1 MTRIF
6 LSLSLAMAAAV
17 SAAAAAAPPV
27 LPFSD
32 VRSGMKG
39 TGRTVFQGSQVET
52 FEVEILGK
60 LPNIGPGQNLI
71 LGRCTG
77 GPLAQ
82 TGILAG
88 MSGSPVYVGDKLIG
102 AVAYSWGFSKDAIAG
117 ITPIEE
123 ILAVSAR
130 DTARPPRGK
139 GGGGTTPAS
148 LAALRE
154 PERMDE
160 FVTVRLPAM
169 AARRAT
175 ALPVSIPLSVSG
187 LGASGLA
194 RISGDLSRN
203 GFLPV
208 QSGSAGAG
216 AAPAPPLEPGSP
228 IGVKLVRGDV
238 DMTATGT
245 VTWVDGDRVYAFG
258 HPLFGLGAIDLPLT
272 SARVEAL
279 LPSLQRSE
287 RIAIPV
293 GEIGALRQDRAAA
306 IFGRMGLKPR
316 MIPVRLTL
324 SGASGAGKTYSFDV
338 AEDPLLAPILLYD
351 SLNGILANTERV
363 FGSMTLRLREGSVIK
378 LEGKDD
384 VRLDNLY
391 AGPTA
396 PNYATGLTAY
406 ILYVLMNNDWS
417 TPAVSGINLLLD
429 YEEEPRTGQIR
440 RVTLDRYRVR
450 PGEKV
455 TASIA
460 VAPYRGP
467 EQILAHEIEIPE
479 ETPAGRLILH
489 VGDATA
495 VSRVDQS
502 DDPLLPKDLSQL
514 IWLINRLRRNDRIY
528 ILASREDMGVFLGGT
543 RLPNLPPSVVT
554 VLSRPR
560 SLGNLSVM
568 QQRGI
573 LEEDIATDY
582 AVVGFA
588 RVQLEVEEP

>member
-1 MTRIF
+1 
-6 LSLSLAMAAAV
+6 
-17 SAAAAAAPPV
+17 
-27 LPFSD
+27 
-32 VRSGMKG
+32 
-39 TGRTVFQGSQVET
+39 
-52 FEVEILGK
+52 
-60 LPNIGPGQNLI
+60 
-71 LGRCTG
+71 
-77 GPLAQ
+77 
-82 TGILAG
+82 
-88 MSGSPVYVGDKLIG
+88 
-102 AVAYSWGFSKDAIAG
+102 
-117 ITPIEE
+117 
-123 ILAVSAR
+123 
-130 DTARPPRGK
+130 
-139 GGGGTTPAS
+139 
-148 LAALRE
+148 
-154 PERMDE
+154 
-160 FVTVRLPAM
+160 
-169 AARRAT
+169 
-175 ALPVSIPLSVSG
+175 
-187 LGASGLA
+187 
-194 RISGDLSRN
+194 
-203 GFLPV
+203 
-208 QSGSAGAG
+208 
-216 AAPAPPLEPGSP
+216 
-228 IGVKLVRGDV
+228 
-238 DMTATGT
+238 
-245 VTWVDGDRVYAFG
+245 
-258 HPLFGLGAIDLPLT
+258 
-272 SARVEAL
+272 
-279 LPSLQRSE
+279 
-287 RIAIPV
+287 
-293 GEIGALRQDRAAA
+293 
-306 IFGRMGLKPR
+306 
-316 MIPVRLTL
+316 MIPVRLKL
-324 SGASGAGKTYSFDV
+324 GGATGGGKTYSFDV

-351 SLNGILANTERV
+351 ALNGILANAERV
-363 FGSMTLRLREGSVIK
+363 FGSLTLRLREGSVIK

-406 ILYVLMNNDWS
+406 ILYVLMNNDWA
-417 TPAVSGINLLLD
+417 TPDVSGINLIVD

-455 TASIA
+455 MASIA

-467 EQILAHEIEIPE
+467 EQLLTREIEVPE

-568 QQRGI
+568 QQRGV
-573 LEEDIATDY
+573 LEEDIPTDY